1 MALNMTVNVIG
12 AGLAGCE
19 AAWQIAKRGIKVR
32 LFEMKPHKKSPAH
45 HSDNFAEL
53 VCSNSLKAARF
64 ASAAG
69 MLKQEMRML
78 DSLLMS
84 CADKCTVP
92 AGGAL
97 AVDRDIFSSLV
108 TVQIKNIKNIEII
121 DTEVSDLNFDGI
133 TVVATGPLTSQALS
147 DKIGELFGGALSFLT
162 PPHLLLPQKALICRV
177 HFRLRVMTRAART
190 IT

>member
-1 MALNMTVNVIG
+1 MTVNVIG

-19 AAWQIAKRGIKVR
+19 AAWQISKRGINVR
-32 LFEMKPHKKSPAH
+32 LYDMKPHKKSPAH
-45 HSDNFAEL
+45 KSDNFAEL

-78 DSLLMS
+78 DSLLMH

-108 TVQIKNIKNIEII
+108 TEQIKNNSNIEIVESEI
-121 DTEVSDLNFDGI
+121 TDLNFDDI
-133 TVVATGPLTSQALS
+133 TVIATGPLTSQQLS
-147 DKIGELFGGALSFLT
+147 E
-162 PPHLLLPQKALICRV
+162 
-177 HFRLRVMTRAART
+177 
-190 IT
+190 